1 MSKSTATTLKGPLRA
16 NEKRLH
22 LRPTSPTF
30 FRAVGSVPNA
40 AFGWSEP
47 GQTRFNKR
55 LILPT
60 VPSCSPRRAEE
71 TCTGGRSGR
80 ASGSPRSS
88 APDWPRC
95 ASTIL
100 RHTCAAFLIS
110 SGAEAKDVQAHLG
123 HASITTTMG
132 TYGHRFESRG
142 RELADRLQSTW
153 ETRDTGTDGAR
164 LGHAAGSNVVKMRP
178 DQDVS

>member
-1 MSKSTATTLKGPLRA
+1 MGVGQGKRDSTSVSSSRQSLRVHHDA
-16 NEKRLH
+16 RRK
-22 LRPTSPTF
+22 P
-30 FRAVGSVPNA
+30 VP
-40 AFGWSEP
+40 GD
-47 GQTRFNKR
+47 
-55 LILPT
+55 
-60 VPSCSPRRAEE
+60 VP
-71 TCTGGRSGR
+71 GR
-80 ASGSPRSS
+80 ASGSPRS
-88 APDWPRC
+88 ATPDWPRC

-123 HASITTTMG
+123 HASMTTTMG